1 MIDKRTRLFLAGG
14 AVGTPLFFAVA
25 LAQIPAADGF
35 ELGPHMISQLAAG
48 ELGWIQVAGF
58 TVTGVL
64 FLLTAVGVRRTLTD
78 GPGRTWLHR
87 LVAVFGAGLIAAGVL
102 VADPAAGFPVGAAAE
117 TTWHGIGHGVAAM
130 VSGIALAGATLVLAR
145 RDLAQGRRARAAAGV
160 AVTLVY
166 LVLPYVYPP
175 EMGTLFALGSAVAWS
190 WLAAS
195 ALRLAARPAP
205 VVVARPRHA

>member
-1 MIDKRTRLFLAGG
+1 MNDKRTRMLLAGG

-48 ELGWIQVAGF
+48 EFGWIQVAGF
-58 TVTGVL
+58 VVTGVL
-64 FLLTAVGVRRTLTD
+64 FLLTAAGVRRTVTD

-87 LVAVFGAGLIAAGVL
+87 LVAVFGAGLIAAGLL
-102 VADPAAGFPVGAAAE
+102 VADPASGFPAGATAE

-130 VSGIALAGATLVLAR
+130 VSGMALAGATLVLAR

-175 EMGTLFALGSAVAWS
+175 EMGTLFALASAIAWS
-190 WLAAS
+190 RLAVS

-205 VVVARPRHA
+205 AVAPRLRHA